1 MRIRLHLKIV
11 SSWAMS
17 DMSIEKRGERDTC
30 ATIDAPFDLSG
41 MDEKTAMHHIA
52 LYYFGG
58 VALQMGEADGNLI
71 FCTRVGGVPSI
82 CYYTDFSK
90 NSITRIM
97 VAGYDIAG

>member
-11 SSWAMS
+11 STWVMS
-17 DMSIEKRGERDTC
+17 DMSMEDRSARETD
-30 ATIDAPFDLSG
+30 ATINAPFNLSG
-41 MDEKTAMHHIA
+41 MDEKTALHHIA

-71 FCTRVGGVPSI
+71 FCTKVCGVPSI

-90 NSITRIM
+90 TSITRIM
-97 VAGYDIAG
+97 LTGYDIVG